1 VLGLLRFLNDRVR
14 SVAGHDPACRPSHG
28 GVILKPQKSEVVDAL
43 RKIRLDNN
51 VSGND
56 GAWDGRIVCAIIACS
71 GVGPWLRAMLEAGRL
86 YGCRVGEL
94 KELKVGQVDVTA
106 GTIHLEETKK
116 GEDRTIV
123 MTSTVAALLKQCAT
137 GKASSDYVLTGEDG
151 EPIRDFRDSWTNVC
165 KEAGVPELLFH
176 DLRRTGVRNM
186 IRSGIPQKVA
196 MRISGHKTPS
206 VFNRYDIIDQT
217 DLQDAARKMEA
228 AEEVRTRTSI
238 VAPPLRVVAGRAV
251 Q

>member
-1 VLGLLRFLNDRVR
+1 
-14 SVAGHDPACRPSHG
+14 
-28 GVILKPQKSEVVDAL
+28 
-43 RKIRLDNN
+43 
-51 VSGND
+51 
-56 GAWDGRIVCAIIACS
+56 VC
-71 GVGPWLRAMLEAGRL
+71 
-86 YGCRVGEL
+86 
-94 KELKVGQVDVTA
+94 
-106 GTIHLEETKK
+106 
-116 GEDRTIV
+116 
-123 MTSTVAALLKQCAT
+123 
-137 GKASSDYVLTGEDG
+137 KASSDYVFTREDG